1 MKTMTL
7 NPLIT
12 ALTTAALLSA
22 TGAAFAQGGAGQPGA
37 QQGGG
42 AGAQGGGYQA
52 PAPSAPMD
60 VDDETVSEFADAF
73 LSVQEISQ
81 DLTEKLSEAP
91 SAEAAQTMQ
100 REAQEEMAKSVEDS
114 GISVEQ
120 YNDIAVGMRQ
130 DPELAERVKTA
141 VNEAR

>member
-1 MKTMTL
+1 MTL

-12 ALTTAALLSA
+12 ALATVALLSA

-37 QQGGG
+37 QQGAG
-42 AGAQGGGYQA
+42 AGAQGAGYQA
-52 PAPSAPMD
+52 PAPSAPLD
-60 VDDETVSEFADAF
+60 VDDATVSEFADAF
-73 LSVQEISQ
+73 LSVQEISE

-100 REAQEEMAKSVEDS
+100 REAQDEMAKSVEDS

>member
-1 MKTMTL
+1 MKTMKLDQRIPALTM
-7 NPLIT
+7 T
-12 ALTTAALLSA
+12 ALLVASGT
-22 TGAAFAQGGAGQPGA
+22 AFAQGGAGDPA
-37 QQGGG
+37 
-42 AGAQGGGYQA
+42 AA
-52 PAPSAPMD
+52 PPPPANLD
-60 VDDETVSEFADAF
+60 VDDGTVSEFADAF
-73 LSVQEISQ
+73 LSVQEISE

-100 REAQEEMAKSVEDS
+100 REAQDKMAQSVEES